1 MSTSAAE
8 INRSFDLLSLVEQDT
23 SLKKTGAHFWAG
35 PCPFCG
41 GVDRFLLK
49 HTPAGMLWYCRH
61 CGGDRY
67 HTAIDY
73 IIQRQSCTFR
83 QALGWAAHEG
93 STARDA
99 SSARRGG
106 DDYRLLQKIK
116 TNFPGPPL
124 SQSTPTDQPDHLAWR
139 SRAALFLASASASLW
154 SPSGELALRWLRARG
169 LKDDIL
175 QRFHLGYHP
184 QDTFEPLAD
193 WGLPDPD
200 DGQRHAVWLPR
211 GIVIPCLELDQL
223 WYLKIRRPVP
233 ETTRPTSAGS
243 PLSRGSSAPQSS
255 LGGLGTD
262 APLRGASVPK
272 KPLSVDDA
280 NALRHHPHQKYV
292 KIKGSQPGLFGA
304 DNLIG
309 AWLAVLTEGELD
321 CLLLHQEAGDLVG
334 VATLGSAADRISQL
348 DLAIWGDFLLP
359 IAHLLVAY
367 DLDEPGQKGSR
378 ALQSFTQR
386 AIHISLPELPGVK
399 DITDFHLAGGDLPNW
414 ICRTVERLNLL

>member
-49 HTPAGMLWYCRH
+49 QTPAGMLWFCRN

-116 TNFPGPPL
+116 ANFPNPPL
-124 SQSTPTDQPDHLAWR
+124 SQPTPTDQPDHLAWR
-139 SRAALFLASASASLW
+139 SRAALFLAASSAALW

-169 LKDDIL
+169 LKDEIL

-193 WGLPDPD
+193 WGLPDPG
-200 DGQRHAVWLPR
+200 DGQWHAVWLPR

-233 ETTRPTSAGS
+233 TSPTG
-243 PLSRGSSAPQSS
+243 P
-255 LGGLGTD
+255 
-262 APLRGASVPK
+262 AS
-272 KPLSVDDA
+272 
-280 NALRHHPHQKYV
+280 QKYV

-348 DLAIWGDFLLP
+348 DLAIWGNFLLP

-414 ICRTVERLNLL
+414 ICRTVEQLNLL